1 MADQHHQEPSDRHGK
16 GTKRKAAAPSPATAK
31 LPTPALTPTQH
42 PPPPL
47 LSPRNSFLVPN
58 GPGQANKPVTHA
70 AKVAIPRLPRASD
83 AATPSGSV
91 KTGDKHRVNHACEP
105 CRHRKT
111 KCSGERPVCKHC
123 ENFKIT
129 CVYAD
134 GKRDRVKKEFHHM
147 VGRLQIYEELLHEVS
162 ASQDEATQARI
173 DRALETEYTSD
184 DDEIRSVATSS
195 KFNPGRTGPG
205 TEPDGEDEV
214 SAGVGSTGSL
224 DRINEDFNRSDSAR
238 ATGFMGKISE
248 VTWLHRMK
256 DQLDSNSPPGDDQ
269 NRTMVDGSQNSA
281 TINDGIAN
289 SSYHCDDL
297 ELLSADQ
304 VEPFELPPRQT
315 AEFLLSTYLESV
327 HPSFP
332 IIGKLNFSNQVH
344 NFFDNDQSRP
354 GKHWLAILN
363 FIFAI
368 AAKYTHLV
376 KSEARGDERDHLVYF
391 TRGRLLGM
399 DADAAL
405 AQPDLQRVQITALMA
420 FYLLSINQ
428 INRSWT
434 LCGISMRYS
443 VSLGLHLR
451 NENPRLSDANK
462 EIRYRV
468 WWALYGLERCLGV
481 MTGRPTSVV
490 DLDCMTPLPL
500 PIDEESF
507 TDSNSGMQNEGL
519 VRTMRRFS
527 SQDSPH
533 SLSPS
538 SSGPPHR
545 SRPSPV
551 TANSSSSVNSAFDLL
566 KITPPNLALYFTM
579 TTHLGAVT
587 DDVLAQLYRPVAM
600 TKSWAQIQAQIR
612 SLDIKLDAWKAAL
625 PPVFDFN
632 KKQRDQQFIRQR
644 MSLGFGY
651 YSAKIIVHRPCLCR
665 IDRRI
670 PNESNQSKEFNR
682 NGATACVAGAR
693 GMLDLIPNEPNS
705 IGLYKVTP
713 WWSLTHHM
721 TQAATVFILEL
732 FFRADHMPK
741 EAKEIL
747 GYAKKAV
754 YWLNQMARD
763 SIAAQR
769 AWEQCNEL
777 LRKVAPLVGRD
788 ANDMPADTPRTQG
801 IGYRQ
806 LTQQQQQQQQQQQP
820 QPQPPP
826 PPPPPPSHPDGWGG
840 TQQFSR
846 QFPGQAYYGGPP
858 QDSALLFRPSMQ
870 TQYDEYLPIHSSAP
884 PSLPMSSA
892 AHIATLFPTSQ
903 QMDHFAWDSGGGGC
917 RMQDE
922 LEPDQYFFQGQGPG
936 QGWGHPG
943 DST

>member
-1 MADQHHQEPSDRHGK
+1 MADRHHKEPSDHHGK
-16 GTKRKAAAPSPATAK
+16 GTKRKAAAASPAAAK

-47 LSPRNSFLVPN
+47 LSPRNSFLIPNVPSL
-58 GPGQANKPVTHA
+58 PSKPIA
-70 AKVAIPRLPRASD
+70 LAPKVAIPRLPRNSD
-83 AATPSGSV
+83 AATPSGSL

-123 ENFKIT
+123 EDFKIT
-129 CVYAD
+129 CAYAD

-162 ASQDEATQARI
+162 ASQDGETQARI
-173 DRALETEYTSD
+173 DRALERDPISD
-184 DDEIRSVATSS
+184 DDEIQSIAASS
-195 KFNPGRTGPG
+195 KFNLARTAQT
-205 TEPDGEDEV
+205 TEIDGEDEV

-224 DRINEDFNRSDSAR
+224 DRINEDFNRSDSVR

-248 VTWLHRMK
+248 VTWIHRMK
-256 DQLDSNSPPGDDQ
+256 DRLDSNSPPGDDQ
-269 NRTMVDGSQNSA
+269 NRTMVDSSQNSA

-297 ELLSADQ
+297 ELLSPDQ

-315 AEFLLSTYLESV
+315 AEFLLTTYLESV
-327 HPSFP
+327 HPNFP
-332 IIGKLNFSNQVH
+332 IVGKINFSNQVR

-363 FIFAI
+363 LVFAI

-391 TRGRLLGM
+391 TRGRLLAM
-399 DADAAL
+399 DADSVL

-451 NENPRLSDANK
+451 NENPRLSDPNK

-468 WWALYGLERCLGV
+468 WWALYGLERSLGV

-507 TDSNSGMQNEGL
+507 TDANSGMQNESL
-519 VRTMRRFS
+519 IRNMRRFS

-533 SLSPS
+533 TLSPS
-538 SSGPPHR
+538 SSGTPHR
-545 SRPSPV
+545 TRPSPT
-551 TANSSSSVNSAFDLL
+551 TANSSSSLQSGLDLL
-566 KITPPNLALYFTM
+566 KNAPPTLSLYFTL
-579 TTHLGAVT
+579 TTHLGGVT
-587 DDVLAQLYRPVAM
+587 NDVLAQLYRPVAM
-600 TKSWAQIQAQIR
+600 TKSWSHIQSQITT
-612 SLDIKLDAWKAAL
+612 LDTKLEKWRATL
-625 PPVFDFN
+625 PSVFDFT
-632 KKQRDQQFIRQR
+632 KKQRDQQFVRQR

-651 YSAKIIVHRPCLCR
+651 FSAKIIIHRPCLCR
-665 IDRRI
+665 VDRRI
-670 PNESNQSKEFNR
+670 PNESHKSKDFNHTA
-682 NGATACVAGAR
+682 ATLCVSAAR
-693 GMLDLIPNEPNS
+693 GMLDLIPDEPNPV
-705 IGLYKVTP
+705 GLFKVAP
-713 WWSLTHHM
+713 WWCLTHYM
-721 TQAATVFILEL
+721 TQAATILILEL

-741 EAKEIL
+741 QAKDIL
-747 GYAKKAV
+747 GHAKKAV

-763 SIAAQR
+763 SVAAQR

-788 ANDMPADTPRTQG
+788 ADDMPVDTPRTQG
-801 IGYRQ
+801 ITYPH
-806 LTQQQQQQQQQQQP
+806 LA
-820 QPQPPP
+820 PPP
-826 PPPPPPSHPDGWGG
+826 KPHNHPDGWGG
-840 TQQFSR
+840 SQQFAR

-858 QDSALLFRPSMQ
+858 QNSTLLFQPSMR
-870 TQYDEYLPIHSSAP
+870 TQYDEYLPIHSSGPPPPP
-884 PSLPMSSA
+884 PSLPLSSTT
-892 AHIATLFPTSQ
+892 HIATMFPTSQ
-903 QMDHFAWDSGGGGC
+903 QMDYFAWGGA
-917 RMQDE
+917 RLPEEME
-922 LEPDQYFFQGQGPG
+922 HDQYFFQG
-936 QGWGHPG
+936 
-943 DST
+943 